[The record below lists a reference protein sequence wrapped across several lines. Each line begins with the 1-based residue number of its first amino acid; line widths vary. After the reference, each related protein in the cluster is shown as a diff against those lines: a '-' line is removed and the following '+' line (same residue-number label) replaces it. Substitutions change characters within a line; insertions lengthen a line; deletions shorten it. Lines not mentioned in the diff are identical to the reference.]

1 MALLGGSSEASVTK
15 RLAGTIFIIR
25 VFSAAL
31 AYFSQILLAR
41 WMGGS
46 DYGVYVYVWTWVLL
60 LGSMMDFGISAS
72 AQKIIPEYRTRGEH
86 ALLRGFLSGSRW
98 MTFAVSSVVSL
109 LLAGVVKG
117 LSPWIDANAIVPLYI
132 GCLTLP
138 AFVVANTQDGIARSH
153 DWMRLGLMPQFIVR
167 QSLIIGFT
175 AGAFVLGFNLGA
187 TAAMSASAAAVWIA
201 MIGQMIVLNRR
212 LGGHIEPG
220 PKAYDFRGWLA
231 VSLPIL
237 MVEGFYLLLS
247 YTDVLVLQQF
257 RSSEEVGV
265 YFAVVKTLALV
276 SFIHYAMAATTAH
289 RFAEYHALGDK
300 ARLSAYVAHAIQWT
314 FWPSLAA
321 TILLLALGKPLLW
334 LFGPQFVVGYD
345 IMFIAAIGLV
355 VRSAIG
361 PVERLLNMLG
371 HQHICA
377 LAYALAFV
385 MNVVLCVMLVP
396 RFGGHGA
403 AAATSISLAFETV
416 LLFWIVRRRLGLH
429 VLAFGKTLG
438 HWSQTAYDMRSN
450 TTSPAPQIGEITTS
464 TPYAHKTFLF
474 RPIRAIDSTF
484 IPCVAIY
491 SSTCETELDASR
503 NDRSALRRIGIRRRP
518 AGRDDRR
525 WRRLAD
531 DAAADPAVRRP
542 PVDRC
547 RHRPAL
553 RRGDQDRRQ
562 PGAWLGRS
570 IHWPAVIRLASGS
583 IPASIVTLLVLW
595 QLELNGEAAR
605 SLVNLVLCFALSSRR
620 FR

>member
-1 MALLGGSSEASVTK
+1 LISRIIAALHAALGIPAVAVMDTQSTTAVPTGVIARLRSMLGGVLSGSSEASVTK

-25 VFSAAL
+25 VVSAAL
-31 AYFSQILLAR
+31 AYLSQILLAR

-72 AQKIIPEYRTRGEH
+72 AQKIIPEYRTRGEQ

-98 MTFAVSSVVSL
+98 MTFVVSAVVSV
-109 LLAGVVKG
+109 LLAGVVKS
-117 LSPWIDANAIVPLYI
+117 LSPYIDANAVMPLYI

-153 DWMRLGLMPQFIVR
+153 DWMRLGLMPQFIAR

-175 AGAFVLGFNLGA
+175 AGAFALGLNLGA
-187 TAAMSASAAAVWIA
+187 TAAMLASAAAVWIA
-201 MIGQMIVLNRR
+201 MIGQMIVLNHR
-212 LGGHIEPG
+212 LSGHVEPG
-220 PKAYDFRGWLA
+220 PKAYDFRGWLTI
-231 VSLPIL
+231 SLPIL

-276 SFIHYAMAATTAH
+276 SFIHYAMSATTAH

-300 ARLSAYVAHAIQWT
+300 ARLSAYVAHAIKWT

-321 TILLLALGKPLLW
+321 TILLLAMGKPLLW

-345 IMFIAAIGLV
+345 IMFVAAIGLV

-385 MNVVLCVMLVP
+385 MNLVLCIALVP

-403 AAATSISLAFETV
+403 ATATSIALVFETV
-416 LLFWIVRRRLGLH
+416 LLFWIVRQRLGLH
-429 VLAFGKTLG
+429 VLAFGK
-438 HWSQTAYDMRSN
+438 
-450 TTSPAPQIGEITTS
+450 
-464 TPYAHKTFLF
+464 
-474 RPIRAIDSTF
+474 
-484 IPCVAIY
+484 
-491 SSTCETELDASR
+491 
-503 NDRSALRRIGIRRRP
+503 
-518 AGRDDRR
+518 
-525 WRRLAD
+525 
-531 DAAADPAVRRP
+531 
-542 PVDRC
+542 
-547 RHRPAL
+547 
-553 RRGDQDRRQ
+553 
-562 PGAWLGRS
+562 
-570 IHWPAVIRLASGS
+570 
-583 IPASIVTLLVLW
+583 
-595 QLELNGEAAR
+595 
-605 SLVNLVLCFALSSRR
+605 
-620 FR
+620 

>member
-1 MALLGGSSEASVTK
+1 MDAESTTVLPTGVIVRLRSMLGGPSETSVTK

-25 VFSAAL
+25 VVSAAL
-31 AYFSQILLAR
+31 AYLSQILLAR

-46 DYGVYVYVWTWVLL
+46 DYGVHVYVWTWVLL

-72 AQKIIPEYRTRGEH
+72 AQKIIPEYRTAGEH

-98 MTFAVSSVVSL
+98 MTFAVSAVVSL
-109 LLAGVVKG
+109 LLAEVIN
-117 LSPWIDANAIVPLYI
+117 LLAPRIDASEIVPLYI

-175 AGAFVLGFNLGA
+175 AGAFALGFHLGA
-187 TAAMSASAAAVWIA
+187 TAAMLASAAAVWIA
-201 MIGQMIVLNRR
+201 MIGQMMVLNHR
-212 LGGHIEPG
+212 LDGHIEPG
-220 PKAYDFRGWLA
+220 PNAYDFRGWLA
-231 VSLPIL
+231 ISLPIL
-237 MVEGFYLLLS
+237 LVEGFYLLLS
-247 YTDVLVLQQF
+247 YTDVLMLQQY

-276 SFIHYAMAATTAH
+276 SFIHYAMSATTAH
-289 RFAEYHALGDK
+289 RFAEYHAIGDR
-300 ARLSAYVAHAIQWT
+300 ARLSAYVAHAIKWT

-345 IMFIAAIGLV
+345 IMFVAAIGLV

-385 MNVVLCVMLVP
+385 MNVVLCIALVP

-403 AAATSISLAFETV
+403 AAATSISLVFETV

-429 VLAFGKTLG
+429 VLAFGK
-438 HWSQTAYDMRSN
+438 S
-450 TTSPAPQIGEITTS
+450 
-464 TPYAHKTFLF
+464 
-474 RPIRAIDSTF
+474 
-484 IPCVAIY
+484 
-491 SSTCETELDASR
+491 
-503 NDRSALRRIGIRRRP
+503 
-518 AGRDDRR
+518 
-525 WRRLAD
+525 
-531 DAAADPAVRRP
+531 
-542 PVDRC
+542 
-547 RHRPAL
+547 
-553 RRGDQDRRQ
+553 
-562 PGAWLGRS
+562 GA
-570 IHWPAVIRLASGS
+570 
-583 IPASIVTLLVLW
+583 
-595 QLELNGEAAR
+595 
-605 SLVNLVLCFALSSRR
+605 
-620 FR
+620 

>member
-1 MALLGGSSEASVTK
+1 MAVTDAQSATASSAGAIARLRAVFGGSGEASVTK

-25 VFSAAL
+25 VISAAL
-31 AYFSQILLAR
+31 AYLSQILLAR
-41 WMGGS
+41 WIGGS

-98 MTFAVSSVVSL
+98 MTFVVSAL
-109 LLAGVVKG
+109 VSMLLAAVVRS
-117 LSPWIDANAIVPLYI
+117 LSPWIDANAVVPLYV
-132 GCLTLP
+132 GCITLP

-175 AGAFVLGFNLGA
+175 AGAFALGFHLGA
-187 TAAMSASAAAVWIA
+187 TVAMLASAAAVWTA
-201 MIGQMIVLNRR
+201 MIGQMMALNRR

-231 VSLPIL
+231 ISLPIL

-257 RSSEEVGV
+257 RASEEVGV

-276 SFIHYAMAATTAH
+276 SFIHYAMSATTAH
-289 RFAEYHALGDK
+289 RFAEYHAIGDRT
-300 ARLSAYVAHAIQWT
+300 RLSAYVAHAIKWT

-345 IMFIAAIGLV
+345 IMFVAAIGLV

-385 MNVVLCVMLVP
+385 MNVTLCIALVP

-403 AAATSISLAFETV
+403 ATATSISLVFETV
-416 LLFWIVRRRLGLH
+416 LLFWIVRWRLGLH
-429 VLAFGKTLG
+429 VLAFGK
-438 HWSQTAYDMRSN
+438 H
-450 TTSPAPQIGEITTS
+450 
-464 TPYAHKTFLF
+464 
-474 RPIRAIDSTF
+474 AI
-484 IPCVAIY
+484 
-491 SSTCETELDASR
+491 
-503 NDRSALRRIGIRRRP
+503 
-518 AGRDDRR
+518 
-525 WRRLAD
+525 
-531 DAAADPAVRRP
+531 
-542 PVDRC
+542 
-547 RHRPAL
+547 
-553 RRGDQDRRQ
+553 
-562 PGAWLGRS
+562 
-570 IHWPAVIRLASGS
+570 
-583 IPASIVTLLVLW
+583 
-595 QLELNGEAAR
+595 
-605 SLVNLVLCFALSSRR
+605 
-620 FR
+620 